1 MTEPLATGALL
12 AGLRIVRII
21 GRGAVGTVYLAVDP
35 VTLQPAALKVVRLDA
50 TDGDAQRRLFLQT
63 ARTASRLLHA
73 DIVAVRD
80 AGTDRSQGWLVMEAV
95 PGGDLERYTRH
106 ARLLPEPV
114 VLRVAERIAAALA
127 YAHGQ
132 GVVHRDLKP
141 ANVLVDW
148 PTDTVKLADF
158 GLARLQDAEQTR
170 TGIVL
175 GSPAYMAPEQLAGA
189 VPTPASDL
197 YALGVVL
204 FQLLAGRLPHD
215 GSSMGELLH
224 QVATETAPDLRAL
237 RPALPAALAD
247 LVARLLSKRP
257 ASRPA
262 GAATVAQALERLR
275 HVLPAPPPPVAAGG
289 PKSRP

>member
-1 MTEPLATGALL
+1 MSEPLATGALL

-35 VTLQPAALKVVRLDA
+35 ATLRPAALKVVPLDA
-50 TDGDAQRRLFLQT
+50 AEGDAQRRLFEQT
-63 ARTASRLLHA
+63 ARTAARLLHA
-73 DIVAVRD
+73 DIVAVRG
-80 AGTDRSQGWLVMEAV
+80 AGTDRSHGWLVMEAV
-95 PGGDLERYTRH
+95 PGGDLERYTRDP
-106 ARLLPEPV
+106 RLLPEPV

-127 YAHGQ
+127 YAHAQ

-158 GLARLQDAEQTR
+158 GLARLHDAEQTR

-189 VPTPASDL
+189 VPTAASDL
-197 YALGVVL
+197 YALGAVL

-215 GSSMGELLH
+215 GSSMGELLR
-224 QVATETAPDLRAL
+224 QVAAETAPDLRAL

-257 ASRPA
+257 DSRPA
-262 GAATVAQALERLR
+262 GAATVSEALKRLR
-275 HVLPAPPPPVAAGG
+275 QGLPAPRPATAGG